1 MNNDLIST
9 SGNQKKSVRILF
21 FIIIIAVAGLAVWL
35 FMNFLNNNTKA
46 VPDGYKFSVANHAS
60 SDSSKWVTYYVYDK
74 YIIEQKDT
82 SSAQASSA
90 SPALIYEGL
99 DTTSLVLDEKSL
111 TKVCDQAAC
120 YKYPKVVDEI
130 KKLLTGRPSREYIRP
145 SLWKN

>member
-21 FIIIIAVAGLAVWL
+21 FIIIIAIIGLAVWL
-35 FMNFLNNNTKA
+35 FGNFLNNNTKA
-46 VPDGYKFSVANHAS
+46 VPDGY
-60 SDSSKWVTYYVYDK
+60 YVYDK
-74 YIIEQKDT
+74 YIIEQKDPA
-82 SSAQASSA
+82 SAAY
-90 SPALIYEGL
+90 PLIYEGL

-111 TKVCDQAAC
+111 AKVCDQSAC

-145 SLWKN
+145 SL